1 VDGDHPIDP
10 DPPET
15 ATDEARPV
23 IGYGEAVAELEEILA
38 ELEDDTV
45 DVDVLAQRVRRAA
58 ELIRIC
64 RARIA
69 GARLEVEQ
77 VVAELD
83 AAGTDAEVVE
93 PG

>member
-1 VDGDHPIDP
+1 MDDDSIDP
-10 DPPET
+10 DPASPVNG
-15 ATDEARPV
+15 EAIHA
-23 IGYGEAVAELEEILA
+23 IGYGEAVAELEAILA

-45 DVDVLAQRVRRAA
+45 DVDVLAVRVRRAA

-64 RARIA
+64 RSRIA

-83 AAGTDAEVVE
+83 APGPDADGEA
-93 PG
+93 PW